1 MKSEH
6 FQICSCCDF
15 TEFDVDHMKN
25 PAPTPFLEKLKEC
38 IDFTTVVSKTLLETN
53 YKIIKEP
60 PNDNDAHEVI
70 KCLDYLTLQ
79 LNERMDDNI
88 DRGIYQTYNIHTFIC
103 DFLGIKKDSSYDY
116 LLLNYLEN
124 MDYTFHGGNICSG
137 VLNSGHFGDLGRQVT
152 RFNNIKIR
160 LWAVDKEARYLGDKY

>member
-1 MKSEH
+1 MKNGY

-25 PAPTPFLEKLKEC
+25 PAPTPFLEELKKC
-38 IDFTTVVSKTLLETN
+38 IDFTTIVSKTPLGTN
-53 YKIIKEP
+53 YKIIKEFP
-60 PNDNDAHEVI
+60 SDVDVPEVI
-70 KCLDYLTLQ
+70 ECLDYLTLQ
-79 LNERMDDNI
+79 LNERRDNI
-88 DRGIYQTYNIHTFIC
+88 EHGIYQTWSLHTFIC
-103 DFLGIKKDSSYDY
+103 DFLKIEKDSSYDY

-137 VLNSGHFGDLGRQVT
+137 ALNSGHFGDPGHQVT

-160 LWAVDKEARYLGDKY
+160 LWAVGKEARYLSNKD